1 MTMTSSKFCGTE
13 VREELLDRY
22 KQVLDVAMEYGYKPS
37 SYGVRGD
44 VIQSIHAMF
53 VDKQNDNV
61 RAFALRV
68 KIKGS
73 VPVTYVTEIKTRSDM
88 INAPTTILDNN
99 KLLKFNSV
107 DDFID
112 FVKVLR
118 GKNKP
123 IINMEEKTEEITLE
137 V

>member
-1 MTMTSSKFCGTE
+1 MTLFKLE
-13 VREELLDRY
+13 VRKELLDRY
-22 KQVLDVAMEYGYKPS
+22 NQVLDIAAEYGYNPS

-44 VIQSIHAMF
+44 VIKSIHAMF
-53 VDKQNDNV
+53 TDKQNDNV

-73 VPVTYVTEIKTRSDM
+73 VPVTYVAELKTRSDM
-88 INAPTTILDNN
+88 INAPTVVLDNN
-99 KLLKFNSV
+99 KLLEFNSV
-107 DDFID
+107 DEFRD
-112 FVKVLR
+112 FVDELR

-123 IINMEEKTEEITLE
+123 IIKAEQETEEIILE

>member
-1 MTMTSSKFCGTE
+1 MTSSKFCGTE

-118 GKNKP
+118 GKTKP
-123 IINMEEKTEEITLE
+123 IIKVEEETEEITLE

>member
-1 MTMTSSKFCGTE
+1 MTSSKLE
-13 VREELLDRY
+13 VRKELLDRY
-22 KQVLDVAMEYGYKPS
+22 NQVLDIAAEYGYKPS

-44 VIQSIHAMF
+44 VIKSIHAMF
-53 VDKQNDNV
+53 TDKQNDNV

-73 VPVTYVTEIKTRSDM
+73 VPVTYVAELKTRNDM
-88 INAPTTILDNN
+88 IDAPTVILDNN
-99 KLLKFNSV
+99 KLLEFNSV
-107 DDFID
+107 DEFRD
-112 FVKVLR
+112 FVNVLR

-123 IINMEEKTEEITLE
+123 IIKVEEETEEITLE

>member
-1 MTMTSSKFCGTE
+1 MTSSKFCGTE

-22 KQVLDVAMEYGYKPS
+22 KQVLDVAMEYGYKSS

>member
-73 VPVTYVTEIKTRSDM
+73 VPVTYVAELKTRNDM
-88 INAPTTILDNN
+88 IDAPTVILDNN
-99 KLLKFNSV
+99 KLLEFNSV
-107 DDFID
+107 DEFRD
-112 FVKVLR
+112 FVDELR
-118 GKNKP
+118 GKTKP
-123 IINMEEKTEEITLE
+123 IIKVDEETEEIALE

>member
-1 MTMTSSKFCGTE
+1 MTSSKFCGTE

>member
-13 VREELLDRY
+13 VRKELLDRCN
-22 KQVLDVAMEYGYKPS
+22 QVLDIAAEYGYKPS

-44 VIQSIHAMF
+44 VIKSIHAMF
-53 VDKQNDNV
+53 TDKQNDSV

-73 VPVTYVTEIKTRSDM
+73 VPVTYVAEIKTRNDM
-88 INAPTTILDNN
+88 IDAPTVILDNN
-99 KLLKFNSV
+99 KLLEFNSA
-107 DDFID
+107 DEFRD
-112 FVKVLR
+112 FVDVLR
-118 GKNKP
+118 GKTKP
-123 IINMEEKTEEITLE
+123 IIKVDEETEEIALE

>member
-1 MTMTSSKFCGTE
+1 MTSSKFCGTE

-99 KLLKFNSV
+99 KFLKFNSV

>member
-1 MTMTSSKFCGTE
+1 MVTSSKFCSTE
-13 VREELLDRY
+13 VRKEMLDKY
-22 KQVLDVAMEYGYKPS
+22 NQVLDVAAEYGYKPS

-44 VIQSIHAMF
+44 VIKSIHAMF

-68 KIKGS
+68 KVKGS
-73 VPVTYVTEIKTRSDM
+73 VPVTYVTELKTRSDM
-88 INAPTTILDNN
+88 INAPTVVLDNN
-99 KLLKFNSV
+99 KLLGFNSV
-107 DDFID
+107 DEFRD
-112 FVKVLR
+112 FVDELR

-123 IINMEEKTEEITLE
+123 IIKVEEETEEIILE

>member
-1 MTMTSSKFCGTE
+1 MFANVRQELVGTF
-13 VREELLDRY
+13 EENLSI
-22 KQVLDVAMEYGYKPS
+22 AEEYEYKPS

-44 VIQSIHAMF
+44 VIKSIHAMF

-61 RAFALRV
+61 RVFAMRV

-73 VPVTYVTEIKTRSDM
+73 VPVTYVAEVRTRSDM
-88 INAPTTILDNN
+88 IDAPTVILSRS
-99 KLLKFNSV
+99 KLLELHSADEFR
-107 DDFID
+107 D
-112 FVKVLR
+112 FVSELR

-123 IINMEEKTEEITLE
+123 IIKAEEETEELTLE

>member
-1 MTMTSSKFCGTE
+1 MTSSKFCGTE

-68 KIKGS
+68 KINGS

>member
-1 MTMTSSKFCGTE
+1 MTSSKFCGTE
-13 VREELLDRY
+13 VRKELLDRY
-22 KQVLDVAMEYGYKPS
+22 NQVLDVAAEYGYKPS

-44 VIQSIHAMF
+44 VIKSIHAMF
-53 VDKQNDNV
+53 TDKQNDNV

-68 KIKGS
+68 KVKGS

>member
-1 MTMTSSKFCGTE
+1 MTSSKFCGTE

-61 RAFALRV
+61 RTFALRV

-123 IINMEEKTEEITLE
+123 VIKVEEQTEELTLE

>member
-1 MTMTSSKFCGTE
+1 MTSSKFCGTE

-107 DDFID
+107 DDSID

-123 IINMEEKTEEITLE
+123 IINMKEKTEEITLE

>member
-1 MTMTSSKFCGTE
+1 MTSFKLE
-13 VREELLDRY
+13 VRKELLDRY
-22 KQVLDVAMEYGYKPS
+22 NQVLDIAAEYGYNPS

-44 VIQSIHAMF
+44 VIKSIHAMF
-53 VDKQNDNV
+53 TDKQNDNV

-73 VPVTYVTEIKTRSDM
+73 VPVTYVAELKTRSDM
-88 INAPTTILDNN
+88 IDAPTVVLDNN
-99 KLLKFNSV
+99 KLLEFNSV
-107 DDFID
+107 DEFRD
-112 FVKVLR
+112 FVDELR

-123 IINMEEKTEEITLE
+123 IIKAEQETEEIILE

>member
-1 MTMTSSKFCGTE
+1 MTSFKLE
-13 VREELLDRY
+13 VRKELLDRCN
-22 KQVLDVAMEYGYKPS
+22 QVLDIAAEYGYNPS

-44 VIQSIHAMF
+44 VIKSIHAMF
-53 VDKQNDNV
+53 TDKQNDNV

-73 VPVTYVTEIKTRSDM
+73 VPVTYVAELKTRSDM
-88 INAPTTILDNN
+88 INAPTVVLDNN
-99 KLLKFNSV
+99 KLLEFNSV
-107 DDFID
+107 DEFRD
-112 FVKVLR
+112 FVDELR

-123 IINMEEKTEEITLE
+123 IIKAEQETEEIILE

>member
-1 MTMTSSKFCGTE
+1 MTSSKFCGTE
-13 VREELLDRY
+13 VRKELLDRY
-22 KQVLDVAMEYGYKPS
+22 NQVLDVAAEYDYKPS

-44 VIQSIHAMF
+44 VIKSIHAMF

-73 VPVTYVTEIKTRSDM
+73 VPVTYVAELKTRSDM
-88 INAPTTILDNN
+88 IDAPTVILDNN
-99 KLLKFNSV
+99 KLLEFNSV
-107 DDFID
+107 DEFRD
-112 FVKVLR
+112 FVNVLR
-118 GKNKP
+118 GKTKP
-123 IINMEEKTEEITLE
+123 VIKVEEQTEELTLE